1 MPVATKTM
9 YLLEKWKSI
18 KFHVISGKLKFFQ
31 LCLLFYSFILQPI
44 FGFNVDIEKPLIFNG
59 TLAGSHFGYSVALLK
74 NPNGISLMIA
84 APKFNADGNSG
95 GMLFECQLSGQELME
110 KYQKCT
116 TQVPLSGDSSTETQS
131 YDEKQWLG
139 VAMDVNEQAEKF
151 IVCAHRWCEIV
162 SKQLRMVGACYIL
175 STSIK
180 DHKILAPLLD
190 KPKKNGVFYQGMAQF
205 GTSAQF
211 SKNNKDILFGAPGI
225 YQGRGGFVIKDILND
240 NFTTVDYSNS
250 ENHKVYSQE
259 EYEDSMVG
267 YSITSGR
274 FFFNKIQ
281 IAVGGP
287 GPSTFGLGKVLI
299 YSGEML
305 IGRYAGS
312 QYGGGFGSSL
322 ASGNFSGDEHD
333 DLVVGAPMEYD
344 VVDEGRVYILISTG
358 LGSFMENK
366 IVLVGDNIPGSRFG
380 TTVANIGD
388 LNQDG
393 IDDIAIG
400 APYENGCGAVYI
412 YYGNLISIDEKKR
425 QKIIGKSLSPELK
438 GFGISFSRPKDVD
451 NNGYL
456 DFAVGAFL
464 SDQAVL
470 LHTKPVIKSN
480 TTVQSS
486 PSELNPQ
493 DTDCFGDIF
502 KDGCLNLSVSIN
514 LLGKAF
520 KKVDLEVKIIVDAE
534 KNEKQKRA
542 ELKKAEDNYIQTE
555 LGLNNQFHKIYQLKT
570 RKGRDLFK
578 PVVIK
583 LMVIVQTNETEMNI
597 SPIQDLLEPNIIKYE
612 IPFLNDCGADKLCAV
627 DLQTRLKWLG
637 KERNNVLLI
646 GGEHQFRIGITI
658 ANGYEPAYQPSGTL
672 VYPDY
677 INYVSYLES
686 EKKVLGCQFEST
698 RNSSQSDTG
707 NKVICI
713 FNNPLRK
720 GLLYYELIFDIPQV
734 YQTVGE
740 FAMKF
745 SVSSEGFEMYPKNN
759 EALLNIQMRKK
770 AVLSVN
776 TVSEPQYILVSQKKE
791 SKSATDIKD
800 ITHQYSFYNNGP
812 SDLKAGNFTLKVY
825 KIGSLLS
832 NLDPQ
837 VNSSGTFP
845 HINCLSKTFNNKP
858 QFYEMKCHFKEWLKE
873 SLFLI
878 EVYMKMDIAKLDS
891 TLPVVKSELLMN
903 SVKDKDYVD
912 DVAIEEKIYSV
923 STNLRSPG
931 QPKPVKTW
939 IIVLCVVFG
948 ILLLLGF
955 IAGLWKCG
963 FFKRQKV
970 HRIRQHDGSMK
981 QEVQPDPDSE
991 PLN

>member
-1 MPVATKTM
+1 
-9 YLLEKWKSI
+9 
-18 KFHVISGKLKFFQ
+18 
-31 LCLLFYSFILQPI
+31 
-44 FGFNVDIEKPLIFNG
+44 
-59 TLAGSHFGYSVALLK
+59 
-74 NPNGISLMIA
+74 
-84 APKFNADGNSG
+84 
-95 GMLFECQLSGQELME
+95 MLFECQISGQESTE

-116 TQVPLSGDSSTETQS
+116 TQVALSGDSSADTQS

-139 VAMDVNEQAEKF
+139 VAMDVNEQAGKF

-162 SKQLRMVGACYIL
+162 SKQLRMVGACYLL
-175 STSIK
+175 STSIN

-250 ENHKVYSQE
+250 ENHKVYSKE

-393 IDDIAIG
+393 IDDIAVG

-412 YYGNLISIDEKKR
+412 YYGNLISIDEIKR

-520 KKVDLEVKIIVDAE
+520 KKVDLEVSIYIDVE
-534 KNEKQKRA
+534 KNENQKRA
-542 ELKKAEDNYIQTE
+542 VLQKAEDNYIQTE

-570 RKGRDLFK
+570 RKRRDLFK
-578 PVVIK
+578 PVVIN
-583 LMVIVQTNETEMNI
+583 LIVTVQTNETEMNI
-597 SPIQDLLEPNIIKYE
+597 SPIQDLLNPNIIKYE

-627 DLQTRLKWLG
+627 DLQTRLK
-637 KERNNVLLI
+637 
-646 GGEHQFRIGITI
+646 
-658 ANGYEPAYQPSGTL
+658 
-672 VYPDY
+672 
-677 INYVSYLES
+677 
-686 EKKVLGCQFEST
+686 C
-698 RNSSQSDTG
+698 
-707 NKVICI
+707 
-713 FNNPLRK
+713 
-720 GLLYYELIFDIPQV
+720 
-734 YQTVGE
+734 
-740 FAMKF
+740 
-745 SVSSEGFEMYPKNN
+745 EGFEMYPKNN
-759 EALLNIQMRKK
+759 EDLLNIQMRKK

-837 VNSSGTFP
+837 VNSSGTFLR
-845 HINCLSKTFNNKP
+845 ITCLSETFNNKP
-858 QFYEMKCHFKEWLKE
+858 QFYEMKCHFREWLKE

-891 TLPVVKSELLMN
+891 MLPVVKSELIMN

-912 DVAIEEKIYSV
+912 DVAIEGKIYSV
-923 STNLRSPG
+923 STNFRSPG

-939 IIVLCVVFG
+939 IIVLCVVLG